1 MTDKK
6 ALVPIESIQRRI
18 LVIRNEKVMI
28 DRDLAELY
36 GVETKQLK
44 RAVRRNID
52 RFPAD
57 FMFELTKEEY
67 DSLRRQIG
75 TFKRGEHAKY
85 LPMAF
90 TKQGV
95 AMLSSAINSK
105 QAIEVNILIMR
116 AFVQLRKMISSHK
129 DLLRKVEEM
138 EKKYDEQFKVVFD
151 AIRALMKPPEKPRKK
166 IGFDIKEPRAA
177 YGKRT
182 RRHAT

>member
-67 DSLRRQIG
+67 DSLRCQIG
-75 TFKRGEHAKY
+75 TLKRGEHTKY

-90 TKQGV
+90 TEQGV

-151 AIRALMKPPEKPRKK
+151 AIRALMKPPEKPRKIYPVK
-166 IGFDIKEPRAA
+166 PPARAGRECMAQIGI
-177 YGKRT
+177 
-182 RRHAT
+182 